1 MKTNFTVSLTMIF
14 TLVLTFSNFA
24 QDYSSELNKIPEHNL
39 TITQSVDPDSIFAN
53 GSLACRQAETNF
65 TGKNSYWR
73 SFVLSDFGMT
83 DGFSVTSVDIGIQQ
97 AFAGNGGV
105 QPLTC
110 NLFITDGTP
119 FPNGFPTSLTL
130 IGTATMDVPDQTVS
144 HFSIHV
150 TGVAPGGSEL
160 VVEISV
166 PLGIIEKNIF
176 FIGINDFGETAPSYI
191 LADSC
196 GFSNPVPPPN
206 GTGIPEQHYVMS
218 VTGDMGV
225 TSIED
230 DNKSSMT
237 FKLNQNYPNP
247 FNPTTK
253 IKYQIPTGGIVS
265 LKVYDDLGRE
275 VTALVNEEKPT
286 GSYVVEFD
294 ASNLASGVYFYKL
307 QAENFIQTKKMIL
320 LR

>member
-1 MKTNFTVSLTMIF
+1 MKTNFTVSLTIIF

-24 QDYSSELNKIPEHNL
+24 QDYSSEQNKIPEHNI
-39 TITQSVDPDSIFAN
+39 TFTQSVDPDSIFAK

-119 FPNGFPTSLTL
+119 FPNGFPISLTL
-130 IGTATMDVPDQTVS
+130 IGTATIDVPDQTVS
-144 HFSIHV
+144 HFSIPV

-166 PLGIIEKNIF
+166 PFGIIEKNIF

-225 TSIED
+225 TLIED

-237 FKLNQNYPNP
+237 FMLNQNYPNP
-247 FNPTTK
+247 FNPSTT
-253 IKYQIPTGGIVS
+253 IKYQLPENGFVS
-265 LKVYDDLGRE
+265 IKVYDVLGKE
-275 VTALVNEEKPT
+275 VASVVNEEKAA
-286 GSYVVEFD
+286 GSYEVNLD
-294 ASNLASGVYFYKL
+294 AGKLSSGIYFYTM
-307 QAENFIQTKKMIL
+307 QAGNFVETKKMVL
-320 LR
+320 MK

>member
-24 QDYSSELNKIPEHNL
+24 QDYSSELDKIPEHNL

-144 HFSIHV
+144 HFSIPV

-160 VVEISV
+160 VVDISV
-166 PLGIIEKNIF
+166 PFGIIEKNIF

-206 GTGIPEQHYVMS
+206 GNGIPEQHYVMS
-218 VTGDMGV
+218 VTCDMGV
-225 TSIED
+225 ALIED

-237 FKLNQNYPNP
+237 FMLNQNYPNP
-247 FNPTTK
+247 FNPTTT
-253 IKYQIPTGGIVS
+253 IKYQLSENNFVS
-265 LKVYDDLGRE
+265 VKVYDVLGE
-275 VTALVNEEKPT
+275 EIASLVNEKKVA
-286 GSYVVEFD
+286 GSYEVNFD
-294 ASNLASGVYFYKL
+294 ASNLTSGIYFYTM
-307 QAENFIQTKKMIL
+307 QTGSFVETKKMVL

>member
-24 QDYSSELNKIPEHNL
+24 QDYSSEPDKIPEHNI

-53 GSLACRQAETNF
+53 GSLACRQTHTNF

-97 AFAGNGGV
+97 ALAGSGGV

-110 NLFITDGTP
+110 NLFITDGTL

-130 IGTATMDVPDQTVS
+130 IGTVTIDVPDQTIS
-144 HFSIHV
+144 HFSIPV
-150 TGVAPGGSEL
+150 AGVAPGGSEL

-166 PLGIIEKNIF
+166 PFGIIEKNIF
-176 FIGINDFGETAPSYI
+176 FIGTNNFGETAPSYI

-206 GTGIPEQHYVMS
+206 GTGFPEQQYVMS
-218 VTGDMGV
+218 VTGDMGI

-230 DNKSSMT
+230 DNKISMT
-237 FKLNQNYPNP
+237 FMLNQNYPNP
-247 FNPTTK
+247 FNPTTT
-253 IKYQIPTGGIVS
+253 IKYQLLENNFISV
-265 LKVYDDLGRE
+265 KVYDVLGGE
-275 VTALVNEEKPT
+275 IASLVNEKKAA
-286 GSYVVEFD
+286 GSYEVNFD

-307 QAENFIQTKKMIL
+307 QAGKYLETKKMVL
-320 LR
+320 LK